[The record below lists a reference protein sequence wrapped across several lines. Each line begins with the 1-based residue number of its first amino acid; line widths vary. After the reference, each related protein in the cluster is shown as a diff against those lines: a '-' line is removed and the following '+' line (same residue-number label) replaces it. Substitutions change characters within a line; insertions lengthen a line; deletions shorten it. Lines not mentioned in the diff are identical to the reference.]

1 MELGCGVGL
10 CATAALNAPART
22 IAAGMSQER
31 ISSVCRNHRTRA
43 SDLSPGG
50 ALPNQQIRILASP
63 SARRIAIAKYRQ
75 AWVRLMLTPAPDM
88 ASVTWKRAQLKA
100 RYHKHTDLKPELIER
115 AIADD
120 VEFLKAHPTRRRRDQ
135 EQ

>member
-1 MELGCGVGL
+1 
-10 CATAALNAPART
+10 
-22 IAAGMSQER
+22 
-31 ISSVCRNHRTRA
+31 
-43 SDLSPGG
+43 
-50 ALPNQQIRILASP
+50 
-63 SARRIAIAKYRQ
+63 
-75 AWVRLMLTPAPDM
+75 MLTPAPDM

-120 VEFLKAHPTRRRRDQ
+120 VEFLKAHPTRWRRDQ